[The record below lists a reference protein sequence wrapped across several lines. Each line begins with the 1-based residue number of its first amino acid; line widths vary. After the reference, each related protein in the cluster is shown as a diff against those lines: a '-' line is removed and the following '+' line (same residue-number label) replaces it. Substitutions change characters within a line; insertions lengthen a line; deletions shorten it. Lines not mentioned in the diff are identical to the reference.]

1 METEEANGHTVV
13 TGRTSLSSLPEK
25 VFVEVATGPS
35 PNSPIGSVS
44 PSGNNLQG
52 SLVKVEV
59 DGDEEEEEEGE
70 EDPILVHDYLD
81 NGLEHA
87 PVGDDISAEGFAGA
101 WAEHRSFG
109 SPGCPMIQGSAPG
122 GLSRLPSN
130 KLTCE
135 ICGMVCI
142 GPNVLMVHKRSHTGE
157 RPFQCNQ
164 CGASF
169 TQKGN
174 LLRHVKLHTDEKPFK
189 CSLCSYACRRRDAL
203 MGHIRTHSV
212 GKPYKCNFCSRSYKQ
227 RSSLE
232 EHQERCPGFHQGLP
246 SSHLAE
252 NAFSKY
258 GTTTERTDWEHGS
271 ESFPIANYL
280 RTGSPVIRTRD
291 FDLYTL
297 QTVIRPGQ
305 EPPLLDDSALL
316 PTDVRLGLDPAIETL
331 IEPGF
336 DKLSN
341 LDRFSNNFQA
351 KRKSS
356 TPQKVF
362 GQKRMQLELSDIHY
376 DQATSSLSE
385 RLHEVPGPVCAQTL
399 EPSASVFLN
408 TPSPVTRSAGQ
419 ALEATR
425 RLESESPGLPSDIG
439 SIVRPV
445 YSQSVDNRFQHDS
458 PLSTSRSGLSQQPGR
473 HHPSPG
479 ILGGSLGGICGR
491 PAEAVGDSRPVNMPP
506 GRGVTSSPSNS
517 CPDSTDT
524 ESSHEER
531 SHHRTGSGSSTSR
544 PNGSTGRP
552 HRPEMHQDNGR
563 LNRVSG
569 ASDSSSLPTYNVSG
583 SDGEALRTYP
593 CHHCGLLF
601 LDHVMYTL
609 HMGCHGFRDPFEC
622 NVCGYRSRDRYEFSS
637 HIIRGEHLPTAE

>member
-203 MGHIRTHSV
+203 MGHIRTHSAV

-258 GTTTERTDWEHGS
+258 GTTTERTDWEH
-271 ESFPIANYL
+271 
-280 RTGSPVIRTRD
+280 
-291 FDLYTL
+291 
-297 QTVIRPGQ
+297 
-305 EPPLLDDSALL
+305 
-316 PTDVRLGLDPAIETL
+316 
-331 IEPGF
+331 
-336 DKLSN
+336 
-341 LDRFSNNFQA
+341 
-351 KRKSS
+351 
-356 TPQKVF
+356 

>member
-1 METEEANGHTVV
+1 
-13 TGRTSLSSLPEK
+13 
-25 VFVEVATGPS
+25 
-35 PNSPIGSVS
+35 
-44 PSGNNLQG
+44 
-52 SLVKVEV
+52 
-59 DGDEEEEEEGE
+59 
-70 EDPILVHDYLD
+70 
-81 NGLEHA
+81 
-87 PVGDDISAEGFAGA
+87 
-101 WAEHRSFG
+101 
-109 SPGCPMIQGSAPG
+109 
-122 GLSRLPSN
+122 
-130 KLTCE
+130 
-135 ICGMVCI
+135 MVCI

-203 MGHIRTHSV
+203 MGHIRTHSAV
-212 GKPYKCNFCSRSYKQ
+212 GKPYKCDFCSRSYKQ

-232 EHQERCPGFHQGLP
+232 EHLERCPGFQQGLP
-246 SSHLAE
+246 SSHLTE

-258 GTTTERTDWEHGS
+258 GTITTERTDWEH
-271 ESFPIANYL
+271 
-280 RTGSPVIRTRD
+280 
-291 FDLYTL
+291 
-297 QTVIRPGQ
+297 VIRPGQ

-316 PTDVRLGLDPAIETL
+316 PSDERLGLEPAIETL
-331 IEPGF
+331 LEPGF

-341 LDRFSNNFQA
+341 LDRLSNNFQA

-362 GQKRMQLELSDIHY
+362 GQKRVQLELSDIHY
-376 DQATSSLSE
+376 DQATSSLPE
-385 RLHEVPGPVCAQTL
+385 RLHETTGPVCAQTI

-408 TPSPVTRSAGQ
+408 TPSSGTRSAGQ

-425 RLESESPGLPSDIG
+425 RFESESPGLPGDIG

-445 YSQSVDNRFQHDS
+445 HSQSGDNRFQHDL

-473 HHPSPG
+473 HHSSPG
-479 ILGGSLGGICGR
+479 ILGGSLGGIYGR
-491 PAEAVGDSRPVNMPP
+491 PAEAVGDSRPLNMPP
-506 GRGVTSSPSNS
+506 GRVVSSSPSNS

-531 SHHRTGSGSSTSR
+531 SHYRTGSGSNTSR

-552 HRPEMHQDNGR
+552 HRPEIQQDNGR
-563 LNRVSG
+563 LNRVG
-569 ASDSSSLPTYNVSG
+569 AASDSTSFPAYSVSG
-583 SDGEALRTYP
+583 PDGEALRTYP

>member
-1 METEEANGHTVV
+1 
-13 TGRTSLSSLPEK
+13 
-25 VFVEVATGPS
+25 
-35 PNSPIGSVS
+35 
-44 PSGNNLQG
+44 
-52 SLVKVEV
+52 
-59 DGDEEEEEEGE
+59 
-70 EDPILVHDYLD
+70 
-81 NGLEHA
+81 
-87 PVGDDISAEGFAGA
+87 
-101 WAEHRSFG
+101 
-109 SPGCPMIQGSAPG
+109 MIQGSAPG

-212 GKPYKCNFCSRSYKQ
+212 
-227 RSSLE
+227 
-232 EHQERCPGFHQGLP
+232 
-246 SSHLAE
+246 
-252 NAFSKY
+252 
-258 GTTTERTDWEHGS
+258 
-271 ESFPIANYL
+271 
-280 RTGSPVIRTRD
+280 
-291 FDLYTL
+291 
-297 QTVIRPGQ
+297 IRPGQ

-331 IEPGF
+331 LEPGF

-506 GRGVTSSPSNS
+506 GRGATSSPSNS